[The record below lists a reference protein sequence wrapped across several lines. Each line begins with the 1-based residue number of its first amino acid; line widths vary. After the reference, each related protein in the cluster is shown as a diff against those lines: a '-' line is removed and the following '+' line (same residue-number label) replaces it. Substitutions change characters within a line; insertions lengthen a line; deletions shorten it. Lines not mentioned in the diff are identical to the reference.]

1 MVRSTL
7 LASLA
12 GLALALA
19 TPAAAQKPSASPA
32 APKDT
37 SAAAARVATE
47 AAADSAVRELGRA
60 VAVLAA
66 SVQKIVKETADDPE
80 LRLAAVQV
88 AGQATTLAQ
97 RTLAE
102 NMTEIERMLAEAS
115 RALGELEVEQK
126 AKVEQKV
133 ERKKP

>member
-1 MVRSTL
+1 MARPAL
-7 LASLA
+7 FASAAALV
-12 GLALALA
+12 LALS
-19 TPAAAQKPSASPA
+19 TPAAAQNPA
-32 APKDT
+32 ASAPPAKDT

-66 SVQKIVKETADDPE
+66 SVQKIVTETANDPE

-88 AGQATTLAQ
+88 AGQATTLAE

-102 NMTEIERMLAEAS
+102 NMSEIEKMLAEAS
-115 RALGELEVEQK
+115 RALAKLEAEQK
-126 AKVEQKV
+126 EKVE
-133 ERKKP
+133 KKKQP

>member
-1 MVRSTL
+1 MVRPALFASVAAL
-7 LASLA
+7 VLAF
-12 GLALALA
+12 A
-19 TPAAAQKPSASPA
+19 TPAAAQQPVPGGPPA
-32 APKDT
+32 KDT

-60 VAVLAA
+60 VAVLSA
-66 SVQKIVKETADDPE
+66 SVQKIVTETANDPE

-102 NMTEIERMLAEAS
+102 NMSEIEKMLADAS
-115 RALGELEVEQK
+115 RALGKLEAEQQ
-126 AKVEQKV
+126 AKVEK
-133 ERKKP
+133 KKP